1 MRSGSAGIIGLLV
14 MTAAAMLPP
23 CARAQTAPPSGDRK
37 LSYAL
42 GYEAGRDL
50 GQHGLSIDIAAVLR
64 GVQDG
69 YGQKKPVY
77 SPQDMQRVIAA
88 MQQKMVAQARAAY
101 AKLAADNL
109 ARAQRFFAQ
118 NKQQKGVVTLP
129 SGVQYKVLEDGR
141 GEKSPTLGSEVTLQY
156 RGAFLDGTVFDN
168 TYDRGQPVTF
178 PVDQMIRGW
187 QQVITR
193 MHTGDHWQVFIPP
206 KMAYGER
213 GQPPRIGP
221 NEALVFDIRLLD
233 TKP

>member
-1 MRSGSAGIIGLLV
+1 MRNGRAGIFGLLM
-14 MTAAAMLPP
+14 MTAAVALPV
-23 CARAQTAPPSGDRK
+23 CVWAQNPSTQGDRK

-50 GQHGLSIDIAAVLR
+50 GQHGLQIDIAAVLR

-69 YGQKKPVY
+69 YGQKKPAY
-77 SPQDMQRVIAA
+77 SPQDMQQVIAA
-88 MQQKMVAQARAAY
+88 MQQKMIAQARAAY
-101 AKLAADNL
+101 AKLATDNL
-109 ARAQRFFAQ
+109 ARSQKFFAQ
-118 NKQQKGVVTLP
+118 NKLQKGVVTLP
-129 SGVQYKVLEDGR
+129 SGVQYKVLEDGH
-141 GEKSPTLGSEVTLQY
+141 GEKSPTLNSEVMLQY

-168 TYDRGQPVTF
+168 TYDRGQPVEF

-206 KMAYGER
+206 QMAYGER

>member
-1 MRSGSAGIIGLLV
+1 MRNGSAGIFGLLMV
-14 MTAAAMLPP
+14 SAAMALPV
-23 CARAQTAPPSGDRK
+23 CAQAQNPSSQADRK

-50 GQHGLSIDIAAVLR
+50 GQHGLQIDISAVLR

-69 YGQKKPVY
+69 YNQKKPAY
-77 SPQDMQRVIAA
+77 SPQEMQQVIAA
-88 MQQKMVAQARAAY
+88 MQQNMIAQARAAY

-109 ARAQRFFAQ
+109 ARSQKFFAQ
-118 NKQQKGVVTLP
+118 NKLRQGVITLP
-129 SGVQYKVLEDGR
+129 TGVQYKVLEDGQ
-141 GEKSPTLGSEVTLQY
+141 GEKSPTLNSEVTLQY

-168 TYDRGQPVTF
+168 TYDRGEPVQF

-206 KMAYGER
+206 QMAYGER

-221 NEALVFDIRLLD
+221 NEALVFDIRLVD